1 MCGLCVEQL
10 RVFEGRCPFGDE
22 LGRDPSSEILL
33 QLHLN
38 EVTALLHHEQG
49 QSKGQA
55 YEVTL
60 PHALQS
66 HPHYLLLLLLYL
78 LGS

>member
-1 MCGLCVEQL
+1 MCGLWVEQL

-22 LGRDPSSEILL
+22 PGRDPSSELVL

-38 EVTALLHHEQG
+38 EATAYLHHEQ
-49 QSKGQA
+49 GQA

-60 PHALQS
+60 PHALRS